1 MLAQFPFLQK
11 IWDKGLD
18 ITASVITSVIIAV
31 LALLVWKLKLRL
43 DLKAEEQKQRQQ
55 HRLQQE
61 FSEEPQRKAAWQRYL
76 VLSEQRDAHA
86 ASVQACTKTTELLAA
101 VDRYEGWL
109 QTENLQNF
117 PKNID
122 FMHAIA
128 GEREN
133 MRRSDHTR
141 RLVDGLSDRIR
152 KTELPPH
159 QN

>member
-1 MLAQFPFLQK
+1 MLAHLPFLQK
-11 IWDKGLD
+11 IWDKGID
-18 ITASVITSVIIAV
+18 ITASVVTSVIIAG

-43 DLKAEEQKQRQQ
+43 DLEAEKQKQRQQ

-61 FSEEPQRKAAWQRYL
+61 LAEELQRKAARARYL
-76 VLSEQRDAHA
+76 VLTEQRDAHA

-101 VDRYEGWL
+101 VGRYEGWL
-109 QTENLQNF
+109 QVESLQNF

-122 FMHAIA
+122 FMKAID

-133 MRRSDHTR
+133 MKRSAHTE
-141 RLVDGLSDRIR
+141 RLAGSFSDRIR
-152 KTELPPH
+152 RTELPPH